1 MAERLTTIRL
11 AVPADAAALAELG
24 ARTFRDAF
32 GADNTPEDMTL
43 YLTTSYGPELQA
55 AELRSAG
62 IVTLVAESER
72 GLAGYSQ
79 LRAAPPPGIV
89 GGPGPIE
96 LWRFYVEREWQG
108 RGVAQALMEA
118 TLEAAAARGAG
129 TVWLAVWERNHRAR
143 AFYRKRGFVD
153 RGEKAFLLGN
163 DRQTDRVMALA
174 LSERTGLPGG

>member
-1 MAERLTTIRL
+1 M
-11 AVPADAAALAELG
+11 
-24 ARTFRDAF
+24 
-32 GADNTPEDMTL
+32 
-43 YLTTSYGPELQA
+43 
-55 AELRSAG
+55 
-62 IVTLVAESER
+62 
-72 GLAGYSQ
+72 
-79 LRAAPPPGIV
+79 
-89 GGPGPIE
+89 
-96 LWRFYVEREWQG
+96 EREWQG